1 MLSPRPPVIS
11 LLALMVAASAGAWGE
26 TSTEQAPDTEK
37 IIVIGTTPLPGTGI
51 DIDKVAGNPQTLSA
65 ADIAREGSPS
75 VIGALSDQL
84 GSVNINDD
92 LDNPFQPDIL
102 YRGFEASPV
111 LGTPQGLAVYQNGV
125 RINEAFGDA
134 VNWDLFPDIA
144 IDRLDVV
151 SANPVYG
158 LNALGGA
165 VILTMKNGFTA
176 GGGDAELSG
185 GSFGRRSATAEF
197 GANSGIF
204 GVYVA
209 ARALDEDGWREFSPS
224 ALRQLYGDFSV
235 RSGKLSLDLSYTGAD
250 NRLFGESSTP
260 VQELAVNRAL
270 IFTTPQSNFN
280 QLNFLTLNGTYAATE
295 TLSVQGDVYYRAF
308 RQSVV
313 NGNTTDFTACTGG
326 SGLGFLCQSDGL
338 TPAVTATGTMIP
350 DISKGGTIPIGE
362 NDFESIHSIGAG
374 GTLQATSTAAIF
386 GHDNHFSIGGTFDRA
401 STGFESTT
409 ELGTINS
416 ALAVGFS
423 GFFDDTPENTP
434 FSATPVNLGATNTY
448 YGLYATDTFNVT
460 PELAVTASGRY
471 NVAQVDLADR
481 LGADLSGQNRYSRFN
496 PAIGFAYKILPD
508 LTGYAG
514 YSETN
519 RAPTA
524 SEIECS
530 NPLIPCLLPSS
541 LASDP
546 PSLRQVVAHTYE
558 TGLRGKF
565 ALPELGD
572 GRVSWNASLFRT
584 DVDDDIYGVATS
596 LSTGF
601 FENIGATRRQGA
613 ELGIR
618 YADDRV
624 SAYANYSYID
634 ASFQS
639 ALTLNSPQNPFADAN
654 GNIQVRPGDQ
664 LPGIPQQ
671 RFKLGADYHIVTD
684 WVVGAS
690 LTLVGDE
697 FYRGDES
704 NQLPAVP
711 GYALTNLHS
720 TYQVTP
726 AVQLFVTVDNVFN
739 AQYANFGVLGD
750 PTGVGAPG
758 IPPDATTDGP
768 GVDNRFLS
776 PAPPIAAYGGVRV
789 KF

>member
-1 MLSPRPPVIS
+1 MFYRYFPIIS
-11 LLALMVAASAGAWGE
+11 TCTLLAAGQTAAQAE
-26 TSTEQAPDTEK
+26 TSENPAPEAIT
-37 IIVIGTTPLPGTGI
+37 VIGTTALPGTGI
-51 DIDKVAGNPQTLSA
+51 DINKVAGNPQTLSA
-65 ADIAREGSPS
+65 DDIARSGSPS

-84 GSVNINDD
+84 GSVNVNDD

-144 IDRLDVV
+144 INRLDVV

-165 VILTMKNGFTA
+165 VILDMKNGFNFE
-176 GGGDAELSG
+176 GGDAEVSG
-185 GSFGRRSATAEF
+185 GSFGRRSITGEV

-204 GVYVA
+204 GGYLA
-209 ARALDEDGWREFSPS
+209 ARVLDEDGWRDFSPS

-250 NRLFGESSTP
+250 NRLFGESPTP

-270 IFTTPQSNFN
+270 VFTSPQDNFN
-280 QLNFLTLNGTYAATE
+280 QLNFLTLNGSYAATD
-295 TLSVQGDVYYRAF
+295 TLSIQGDVYFRSF

-326 SGLGFLCQSDGL
+326 AGVGFLCQSDGL
-338 TPAVTATGTMIP
+338 TPATAPNGGLIP
-350 DISKGGTIPIGE
+350 DLSKGGTVPIGE
-362 NDFESIHSIGAG
+362 NDFESIHSIGEG
-374 GTLQATSTAAIF
+374 GTLQATSTAPIY
-386 GHDNHFSIGGTFDRA
+386 GHDNNLSFGGTIDRA
-401 STGFESTT
+401 TTGFESTT
-409 ELGTINS
+409 EIG
-416 ALAVGFS
+416 ALNPALQIGFS
-423 GFFDDTPENTP
+423 GFFVDTPENTP
-434 FSATPVNLGATNTY
+434 FTATPVNLGSTNTY
-448 YGLYATDTFNVT
+448 YGLYLTDTFNVT
-460 PELAVTASGRY
+460 PALAVTLSGRY
-471 NVAQVDLADR
+471 NVAEIDLVDR
-481 LGADLSGQNRYSRFN
+481 LGTNLTGQNHYSRFN
-496 PAIGFAYKILPD
+496 PAAGAAYKILPN
-508 LTGYAG
+508 LTAYVG

-519 RAPTA
+519 RTPTA
-524 SEIECS
+524 SEIECA

-546 PSLRQVVAHTYE
+546 PTLKQVVAHTIE

-565 ALPELGD
+565 SVPELGD
-572 GRVSWNASLFRT
+572 GRVSWNASLFHT

-601 FENIGATRRQGA
+601 FQNIGGTRRQGA
-613 ELGIR
+613 ELGAR
-618 YADDRV
+618 YDDDDL
-624 SAYANYSYID
+624 SLYANYSFI
-634 ASFQS
+634 AATFESP
-639 ALTLNSPQNPFADAN
+639 LTLPSPSNPFADAN
-654 GNIQVRPGDQ
+654 GNIQVKPGDQ
-664 LPGIPQQ
+664 LPGIPQH
-671 RFKLGADYHIVTD
+671 RVKLGADYHVLEG

-690 LTLVGDE
+690 LTLVGSE

-704 NQLPAVP
+704 NQLAPLP
-711 GYALTNLHS
+711 GYAVTNLHS

-726 AVQLFVTVDNVFN
+726 QVQLFATLDNAFN

-758 IPPDATTDGP
+758 IPAGAVTNGP
-768 GVDNRFLS
+768 GVDNRFQS
-776 PAPPIAAYGGVRV
+776 PAPPIAAFGGVRV